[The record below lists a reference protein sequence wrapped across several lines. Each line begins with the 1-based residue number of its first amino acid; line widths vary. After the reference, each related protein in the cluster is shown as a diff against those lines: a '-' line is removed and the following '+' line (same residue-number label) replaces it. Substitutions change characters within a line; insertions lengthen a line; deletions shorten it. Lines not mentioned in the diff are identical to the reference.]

1 MLGKIT
7 FCVTAAAA
15 VALPLAAHCTGLTWA
30 AEPISV
36 AMLGRTVPDACT
48 SAVRLS
54 ERTRFYD
61 FFGTRSSDADQDLR
75 ARLLSV
81 NDHAGRLQ
89 RFAGQ
94 TDWSIEWQTCLKR
107 LPEECRIAGI
117 ELTVNVGYT
126 LPRWADRDWSTREV
140 VQRWDHYAQTLA
152 EHERGHG
159 QIALHVANLIEK
171 ELVGLGAASCSAL
184 DVETSTRISALM
196 RQGEAMQN
204 DYDRRTQHGVLQGA
218 SFPFP

>member
-1 MLGKIT
+1 M
-7 FCVTAAAA
+7 FCVTAAVA
-15 VALPLAAHCTGLTWA
+15 VALPLAAHCTGLAWSA
-30 AEPISV
+30 QPISV
-36 AMLGRTVPDACT
+36 AMLGRMVPDFCT
-48 SAVRLS
+48 STVRLV
-54 ERTRFYD
+54 ERTQYYD

-107 LPEECRIAGI
+107 LPEECRIAGV
-117 ELTVNVGYT
+117 ELTVNVAYT
-126 LPRWADRDWSTREV
+126 LPRWADRDWSTRDV
-140 VQRWDHYAQTLA
+140 RQRWDRYALTLA
-152 EHERGHG
+152 DHERGHG
-159 QIALHVANLIEK
+159 QIALQVASLIEK
-171 ELVGLGAASCSAL
+171 ELVGRSAGSCAAL
-184 DVETSTRISALM
+184 DFETSNRVSVLM

-204 DYDRRTQHGVLQGA
+204 DYDRSTEHGVLQGA